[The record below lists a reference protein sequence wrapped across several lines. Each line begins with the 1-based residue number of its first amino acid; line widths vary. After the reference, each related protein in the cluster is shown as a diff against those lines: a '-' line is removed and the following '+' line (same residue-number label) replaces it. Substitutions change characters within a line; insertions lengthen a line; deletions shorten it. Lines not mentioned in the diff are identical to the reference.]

1 MLAGTNLGDPI
12 ELVAAS
18 AVLLPGAAPEEDA
31 GLPMALA
38 AGKSSIGHT
47 EPAAGLAGIYHAL
60 HTMQS
65 SMVQPI
71 LHFRQVRIA
80 LPFQQSLH
88 GIGCSSIPFRVL
100 YGCCCVDVV

>member
-1 MLAGTNLGDPI
+1 MT
-12 ELVAAS
+12 
-18 AVLLPGAAPEEDA
+18 
-31 GLPMALA
+31 LA

-65 SMVQPI
+65 SMIQPI

-80 LPFQQSLH
+80 AAFSTKPTWHRLQQHFFSSVVWLLLC
-88 GIGCSSIPFRVL
+88 GCSVNALFLPALL
-100 YGCCCVDVV
+100 YQAM

>member
-1 MLAGTNLGDPI
+1 MKAFNNSQELTACCSLHAGTNLGDPI

-18 AVLLPGAAPEEDA
+18 AVLVPGASPAEEA
-31 GLPMALA
+31 GLPMTLA

-60 HTMQS
+60 HNMQS

-71 LHFRQVRIA
+71 MHFRQV
-80 LPFQQSLH
+80 
-88 GIGCSSIPFRVL
+88 
-100 YGCCCVDVV
+100 CCC